1 MEGHSGGSPIALRV
15 TCSTILQDWLYW
27 LSIVDVAGTDFWL
40 VSCGWEEILF
50 SRTVVVRGKGVIFK
64 EFLGLEPDTC
74 FICICHCQY
83 PSL

>member
-1 MEGHSGGSPIALRV
+1 MPYHTAGLVVLAEYRNSA
-15 TCSTILQDWLYW
+15 
-27 LSIVDVAGTDFWL
+27 VDVAGTDFWL